1 MNACNLSCVIF
12 LASSGK
18 AVYLFGDIS
27 ANLTPVEAEGVFAQ
41 VQVSI
46 TCIQRI
52 PFRSVCRYFYK
63 SLARGLLLIYFN
75 YKTSLF
81 TLFILCVLRILK
93 RYFFGVEK

>member
-1 MNACNLSCVIF
+1 MNACSRSCVIYF
-12 LASSGK
+12 ASSGK

-52 PFRSVCRYFYK
+52 PFK
-63 SLARGLLLIYFN
+63 KGILARISVVEVPVGKENIELE
-75 YKTSLF
+75 
-81 TLFILCVLRILK
+81 LCN
-93 RYFFGVEK
+93 